1 MERLNSTLPSGKLP
15 ICFIFAFA
23 VRLQVLLFF
32 SGVDRVKLVGFVH
45 VSIVSYVMSLQKS
58 WSELGTH
65 FWSFVQSLSFR
76 VLSPVL
82 QTPVSIFFCAF
93 VKPLGNCMHSVAEV
107 DLTGLWMNERIGK
120 LMRILCNFC

>member
-15 ICFIFAFA
+15 ICFVFAFA

-82 QTPVSIFFCAF
+82 QTPVSIFFLC
-93 VKPLGNCMHSVAEV
+93 VRQV
-107 DLTGLWMNERIGK
+107 TGK
-120 LMRILCNFC
+120 LYPLSGRGGSHRALDE